1 MDTHSTVQIVLFL
14 AFTRFLVTGACFDST
29 CDRTGPLIRFPFW
42 LQNLQPEQCGY
53 PGFRL
58 SCDSSNMTV
67 LELPNSAPLT
77 VQAIDYATQ
86 ELWLNDPSDCLPSR
100 LLTLNLSGSPFAG
113 VYYQDF
119 TLFNCSFDYRVY
131 RLNPIAC
138 LSGQNYT
145 VFATSSA
152 KALRFLASSSCSLI
166 ATIAV
171 PVQWSYF
178 EQVLSSDLSDNI
190 RLTWGAPS
198 CGKCESQGGRCRL
211 KSNSSNKID
220 CQISPSHRLPKGA
233 RYAIIIGAGIP
244 AFLFFNAL
252 VCFLLRRIRVCWRR
266 GRPEVEFT
274 LSVVA
279 PPRPVMTTGLDEP
292 TIASYP
298 RTVLGESRRLPNP
311 EHNVC
316 PICLSEYQ
324 PKDTL
329 RTIPDCQHCFH
340 ADCIDEWLR
349 LNAACPVC
357 RNFPKSSAPVHAL

>member
-77 VQAIDYATQ
+77 VQAIDYTTQ

-178 EQVLSSDLSDNI
+178 EQLLSSDLSDNI
-190 RLTWGAPS
+190 RLTWGAPN

-211 KSNSSNKID
+211 KSNSSNEID
-220 CQISPSHRLPKGA
+220 CQISPSH
-233 RYAIIIGAGIP
+233 
-244 AFLFFNAL
+244 
-252 VCFLLRRIRVCWRR
+252 
-266 GRPEVEFT
+266 
-274 LSVVA
+274 S
-279 PPRPVMTTGLDEP
+279 
-292 TIASYP
+292 
-298 RTVLGESRRLPNP
+298 
-311 EHNVC
+311 
-316 PICLSEYQ
+316 
-324 PKDTL
+324 
-329 RTIPDCQHCFH
+329 
-340 ADCIDEWLR
+340 
-349 LNAACPVC
+349 
-357 RNFPKSSAPVHAL
+357 NFPYLLTAF

>member
-1 MDTHSTVQIVLFL
+1 M
-14 AFTRFLVTGACFDST
+14 CFKLCEVS
-29 CDRTGPLIRFPFW
+29 PLNVHF
-42 LQNLQPEQCGY
+42 N
-53 PGFRL
+53 
-58 SCDSSNMTV
+58 
-67 LELPNSAPLT
+67 
-77 VQAIDYATQ
+77 
-86 ELWLNDPSDCLPSR
+86 
-100 LLTLNLSGSPFAG
+100 FAG
-113 VYYQDF
+113 
-119 TLFNCSFDYRVY
+119 
-131 RLNPIAC
+131 
-138 LSGQNYT
+138 
-145 VFATSSA
+145 
-152 KALRFLASSSCSLI
+152 
-166 ATIAV
+166 
-171 PVQWSYF
+171 
-178 EQVLSSDLSDNI
+178 
-190 RLTWGAPS
+190 
-198 CGKCESQGGRCRL
+198 
-211 KSNSSNKID
+211 
-220 CQISPSHRLPKGA
+220 LPKGA

-311 EHNVC
+311 EHNIC

-357 RNFPKSSAPVHAL
+357 RNFPKSSAPVDAL